1 MKNTKQFFAI
11 IGLMAFCAFS
21 TNAQTRISINFP
33 EAQQETD
40 VRVYRPINGL
50 YNTSYAGRND
60 RYMTHNKQVAA
71 SFKING
77 TGFVGLT
84 GSKIEK
90 NFRLILT
97 DGDSVNILVYKD
109 SVRFGGSN
117 AKGHAYYRKHQYD
130 FFYIVLKPKDHVIP
144 IAELL
149 SRSNDTIQRQAQAY
163 RQMLDKREIS
173 NNFYQ
178 VAMADLYSNFYNYI
192 FSQDIVP
199 KAFIP
204 QFIYSKEDCQ
214 LALDAI
220 EKSYSPYQDSNRAA
234 AWFCENAEDRVIY
247 IRKVGLKAD
256 TSATNEVLAT
266 SKYIEQ
272 GLNRLPSNLTED
284 ILGMHLL
291 RQQKQGVQLE
301 YDYLVTLQE
310 KFPQS
315 QYLKYLEEMKAI
327 QRVGVVVPEKVSKFI
342 SCRTEQEKLIIENE
356 KAPQPNTLKEL
367 VAWLNGRKAFVDIWA
382 PSCSPCIQ
390 EFKLHAQT
398 SYTLQM
404 LGYTPV
410 FISLNTNDVMRSMW
424 QQRIIDDRL
433 TGYHI
438 SASKELIKELEEL
451 VGRAIPRYVVVGSNG
466 DILSKNAP
474 RPSNRDFIKILSGL
488 GKPEK

>member
-1 MKNTKQFFAI
+1 MKTSKHLIAL
-11 IGLMAFCAFS
+11 IGLLAFGALG
-21 TNAQTRISINFP
+21 TNAQTRISISFP

-60 RYMTHNKQVAA
+60 RYMTNNKQVAA
-71 SFKING
+71 SFKVNG
-77 TGFVGLT
+77 SGFVGLT
-84 GSKIEK
+84 GKLIER

-97 DGDSVNILVYKD
+97 DGDSVSVRFYKD

-130 FFYIVLKPKDHVIP
+130 FFYIVGKHKDHIVP

-149 SRSNDTIQRQAQAY
+149 SRSNDTIQRQAQTY
-163 RQMLDKREIS
+163 RQMLENREIS

-178 VAMADLYSNFYNYI
+178 VAMADLYSSFYFYI
-192 FSQDIVP
+192 FSQDIEP
-199 KAFIP
+199 KAFVP
-204 QFIYSKEDCQ
+204 QFIYSKEECQ

-220 EKSYSPYQDSNRAA
+220 EKSYNPYLDSNRTT
-234 AWFCENAEDRVIY
+234 AWFCYNVEDRVLY

-256 TSATNEVLAT
+256 TSATNEVLT
-266 SKYIEQ
+266 SSKYIEQ
-272 GLNRLPSNLTED
+272 GLNRLPNNLTED

-291 RQQKQGVQLE
+291 SQQKQGISLE

-327 QRVGVVVPEKVSKFI
+327 QRIGVVVPEKVSEFI

-410 FISLNTNDVMRSMW
+410 FISLNTNAVMRSMW

-438 SASKELIKELEEL
+438 SASTELIKELEEL

-474 RPSNRDFIKILSGL
+474 RPSNRDFVKFLSGL
-488 GKPEK
+488 GKQ